1 MVCMFDH
8 DLISDELT
16 CKTHPAILRF
26 PSFLP
31 YRFRRV
37 VFHLFLKVFALPG
50 SPGPPLAQARPGVGS
65 EGHFGVHFGFVLGF
79 ILGSFWGL
87 FWSVF

>member
-1 MVCMFDH
+1 MLVVLGRQMKPDKFTDIVRPF
-8 DLISDELT
+8 LS
-16 CKTHPAILRF
+16 RF

-65 EGHFGVHFGFVLGF
+65 EGHFGVHFGLVLGF

-87 FWSVF
+87 FWLVF